1 MKVIRVP
8 WIQCRAD
15 EIGAESFPCVWRGRD
30 FEIMAFSA
38 AEAREWWESLSEGA
52 KGDLLGLR
60 TGNESDGVLMLF

>member
-15 EIGAESFPCVWRGRD
+15 EIGAETFSCHWRGRD

-38 AEAREWWESLSEGA
+38 TEAREWWDSLSDA
-52 KGDLLGLR
+52 VKGDFLGMR